1 MLNGIFFV
9 NLHPYIIYLLI
20 MNILELSEQEIGRRE
35 SLQELRNMGIDPY
48 PAAEYPTN
56 AFSTDIRDNF
66 NENEQ
71 REVCIAGRLMGRRVM
86 GKASFAEL
94 QDSKGRIQVYITRDD
109 ICPSEDKDL
118 YNKVFK
124 KLMDIGD
131 FIGVKGFVFRTQT
144 GEISVHAKE
153 ICMLSKSLKPLPIV
167 KYKDGVAYDKFEDP
181 ELRYRQRYVDLV
193 VNDGV
198 KDTFLQRATVI
209 RTIRRVLDEA
219 GYTEVETPTLQAI
232 AGGASARPFITHFNA
247 LNVDM
252 YMRIATELYLKRLI
266 VGGFEGVYEIGK
278 NFRNE
283 GMDRNHN
290 PEFTCMELYVQYKD
304 YNWMMSFTEKLLE
317 TVCIA
322 VNGKPEREVDGQIIS
337 FKAPYRRLPS
347 LDALKEKTGFDCN
360 GKSEEEI
367 RAFCKEKGMEV
378 DETMGKGKLID
389 ELFGEFCEGTFIQP
403 TFITDY
409 PVEMSPLTKMH
420 RSKPGLTE
428 RFELM
433 VNGKELANAYS
444 ELNDP
449 IDQEERFKE
458 QMKLADKGDD
468 EAMIIDQDFLRAL
481 QYGMPPTSGIGIG
494 IDRLVMLMTG
504 KTFIQEVLFFPQMR
518 PEKKAPRSTNAE
530 WAEIGVEEKW
540 VAVLNKCGYYL
551 VSDIKEI
558 NPQKLQMDVCGVNK
572 KYKLGYD
579 NPKVEEFANWI
590 EASKARQ

>member
-1 MLNGIFFV
+1 
-9 NLHPYIIYLLI
+9 
-20 MNILELSEQEIGRRE
+20 MNILELSEQEIVRRQC
-35 SLQELRNMGIDPY
+35 LQTLRDMGIDPY
-48 PAAEYPTN
+48 PAAEFPTN
-56 AFSTDIRDNF
+56 AFSTDIKADF
-66 NENEQ
+66 KDEDEP
-71 REVCIAGRLMGRRVM
+71 REVVIAGRMMGRRVM

-94 QDSKGRIQVYITRDD
+94 QDSKGRIQVYVARDE
-109 ICPSEDKDL
+109 ICPDENKEL
-118 YNKVFK
+118 YNTVFK
-124 KLMDIGD
+124 KLLDIGD

-153 ICMLSKSLKPLPIV
+153 LVLLSKSLKPLPIV
-167 KYKDGVAYDKFEDP
+167 KYKDGVAYDKFDDP
-181 ELRYRQRYVDLV
+181 ELRYRQRYVDLI

-209 RTIRRVLDEA
+209 RTLRRVLDEA

-247 LNVDM
+247 LDQDM

-317 TVCIA
+317 TICIA
-322 VNGKPEREVDGQIIS
+322 VNGKPEREIDGNIVS
-337 FKAPYRRLPS
+337 FKAPYRRLPI
-347 LDALKEKTGFDCN
+347 LNAIKEKTGFDCN
-360 GKSEEEI
+360 GKTEDEI
-367 RAFCKEKGMEV
+367 RAFCLEKGMDV

-449 IDQEERFKE
+449 IDQEERFID

-504 KTFIQEVLFFPQMR
+504 KTFIQEVLFFPQMK
-518 PEKKAPRSTNAE
+518 PEKKMPQSTIKE
-530 WAEIGVEEKW
+530 WAEIGVPEEW
-540 VAVLNKCGYYL
+540 AYVLRKAGFNL
-551 VSDIKEI
+551 ISDIRDEKPQGLQQKIGEI
-558 NPQKLQMDVCGVNK
+558 NK
-572 KYKLGYD
+572 KYKLGYEKPSVD
-579 NPKVEEFANWI
+579 EIQQWI
-590 EASKARQ
+590 EKSNV

>member
-1 MLNGIFFV
+1 
-9 NLHPYIIYLLI
+9 
-20 MNILELSEQEIGRRE
+20 MNILELSEQEIGRRQ
-35 SLQELRNMGIDPY
+35 SLQELREMGIDPY
-48 PAAEYPTN
+48 TAAEYPTN
-56 AFSTDIRDNF
+56 AFSADIKENF
-66 NENEQ
+66 KDDDEPRQ
-71 REVCIAGRLMGRRVM
+71 VCIAGRMMGRRVM
-86 GKASFAEL
+86 GKASFVEL
-94 QDSKGRIQVYITRDD
+94 QDSKGRVQVYVTRDD
-109 ICPSEDKDL
+109 ICPGEDKDL

-124 KLMDIGD
+124 RLLDIGD

-144 GEISVHAKE
+144 GEISVHAQE
-153 ICMLSKSLKPLPIV
+153 LTLLSKSLKPLPIV
-167 KYKDGVAYDKFEDP
+167 KYKDGVAYDKFDDP

-198 KDTFLQRATVI
+198 KDTFLQRATVL

-219 GYTEVETPTLQAI
+219 GYTEVETPTLQSI

-283 GMDRNHN
+283 GMDRTHN

-317 TVCIA
+317 TICVA
-322 VNGKPEREVDGQIIS
+322 VNGKPEQVIDGTLVN
-337 FKAPYRRLPS
+337 FRAPYRRLPI
-347 LDALKEKTGFDCN
+347 LEAIKEKTGYDLSN
-360 GKSEEEI
+360 MDEAEI
-367 RAFCKEKGMEV
+367 REVCKKLGL
-378 DETMGKGKLID
+378 DIDDTMGKGKLID
-389 ELFGEFCEGTFIQP
+389 EIFGEFCEGTFIQP

-449 IDQEERFKE
+449 IDQEERFKA
-458 QMKLADKGDD
+458 QMALADKGDD
-468 EAMIIDQDFLRAL
+468 EAMIIDHDFLRSL

-504 KTFIQEVLFFPQMR
+504 KTTIQEILLFPQMR
-518 PEKKAPRSTNAE
+518 PEKKAPKDSNDKYLALGIAE
-530 WAEIGVEEKW
+530 ELIP
-540 VAVLNKCGYYL
+540 VLQKCGYHL
-551 VSDIKEI
+551 VESLRGV
-558 NPQKLQMDVCGVNK
+558 NPQKIQMQIGEVIK
-572 KYKLGYD
+572 KYKLD
-579 NPKVEEFANWI
+579 ITKPSVDQVAEWLNQLPE
-590 EASKARQ
+590 